1 MRNWIRSAHR
11 FLLTESFYSLVVA
24 SVVACGVLAGR
35 FYLSEE
41 LSYSFLLWNL
51 ILAWVPY
58 GCSLVVGLTHQR
70 FGAQA
75 WLLML
80 PLAAAWLLFFPNALY
95 LLTDMIHLR
104 HREGFAWWYDVALL
118 GAFAWAG
125 CFLAVASLDTMR
137 RVVQGVVG
145 GLLSWLFVLSVS
157 GLTGLGIYLGRFLR
171 WNSWDILH
179 SPRSLL
185 ADLLA
190 PLLDPRANLQ
200 SVGVTLLFAGLLFG
214 FYLTFAL
221 GRSPRPLPQPVTRE
235 RSWM

>member
-1 MRNWIRSAHR
+1 MRQWLGSVHR
-11 FLLTESFYSLVVA
+11 LLVMESFYSLVVA
-24 SVVACGVLAGR
+24 SAVACGVLAGR
-35 FYLSEE
+35 FYLTEE
-41 LSYSFLLWNL
+41 LTYIFLLWNL

-58 GCSLVVGLTHQR
+58 GCSLVVGLTYQR
-70 FGAQA
+70 FGGWVA
-75 WLLML
+75 LLLL
-80 PLAAAWLLFFPNALY
+80 PLAAVWLLFFPNAPY

-137 RVVQGVVG
+137 RVVQGVAG
-145 GLLSWLFVLSVS
+145 SLLSWLFVLSVS

-179 SPRSLL
+179 NPRSLL

-214 FYLTFAL
+214 FYLTFAM
-221 GRSPRPLPQPVTRE
+221 GRPAQPRPQAVTQE